1 MELLQTQR
9 KSAFQSLLIDFANY
23 NYWANKQLVDWL
35 TTKPEELMDTEVP
48 SSFSSI
54 RKTLLH
60 IKDTQAYWLDKILQQ
75 QDDDEEEV
83 DSQELSDTNCG
94 ICQVF
99 DSIIDQSG
107 VMASIIETYDD
118 SALQEEVCVVSPW
131 FESVQPRFEL
141 IQHCMNHSTYHRG
154 QIITISRNLGF
165 TDAPMTDF
173 NFYLLQIKG

>member
-1 MELLQTQR
+1 MELLQTQK

-23 NYWANKQLVDWL
+23 NYWANKQIVDWL
-35 TTKPEELMDTEVP
+35 SAKPEELMDLEVA

-54 RKTLLH
+54 RKTILH
-60 IKDTQAYWLDKILQQ
+60 IKETQEFWLNKILQNYYEME
-75 QDDDEEEV
+75 DV
-83 DSQELSDTNCG
+83 DSQELHDSNCG

-118 SALQEEVCVVSPW
+118 LALQEEVAIESPW
-131 FESVQPRFEL
+131 FESIQPRFEL

-154 QIITISRNLGF
+154 QLITIGRNLGF